1 MLEQLG
7 NLTIFVGKN
16 AVGKTTVLE
25 AIQLISA
32 LKSFRA
38 TQSSH
43 LVKKGNN
50 VAAVEA
56 KISNSSRLLEEKMV
70 VEEGKRKYYLNG
82 KPKQIKDLKGMLPAV
97 VFVPDDLGLVKGSN
111 AQRRSSLDSLG
122 TQLSK
127 NFYAVKLDYQRLIKQ
142 KNQLLKDAVNKEY
155 LASMNEVIA
164 KVGAQYYVHRSVLCS
179 KIKPYL
185 EQYYSQI
192 SNGSERVEL
201 CYLPSWGTVED
212 SANREHIQRLLQD
225 SLDQREEEERA
236 RKKSVVGPHTDDIQ
250 FILDGENALHFAS
263 QGQQR
268 SIVLAYKMAEA
279 SLIQEILGQKPLL
292 LLDDV
297 MSELDEHR
305 RSCFVDFI
313 GGKTQTFITTT
324 NLSYF
329 DDSLLKDAEVIKLP
343 IEDCCP

>member
-1 MLEQLG
+1 
-7 NLTIFVGKN
+7 
-16 AVGKTTVLE
+16 
-25 AIQLISA
+25 
-32 LKSFRA
+32 
-38 TQSSH
+38 
-43 LVKKGNN
+43 
-50 VAAVEA
+50 
-56 KISNSSRLLEEKMV
+56 
-70 VEEGKRKYYLNG
+70 
-82 KPKQIKDLKGMLPAV
+82 
-97 VFVPDDLGLVKGSN
+97 
-111 AQRRSSLDSLG
+111 
-122 TQLSK
+122 
-127 NFYAVKLDYQRLIKQ
+127 
-142 KNQLLKDAVNKEY
+142 NKEY

-185 EQYYSQI
+185 EKYYSQI